1 MNLFWDRELRKLVKG
16 IGITNGANSNTDQ
29 PSVVQSD
36 LETVIISLLAN
47 SLVTELAA
55 GESIA
60 FAAKAGDLSGDYLFF
75 CQGFTLTGTGDTR
88 VYTGSCYINGTAI
101 ATALGALNA
110 VDVTAELTIVTSENA
125 NTCST
130 IFPMRLKKRVI
141 DGDTLPPNIA
151 GGLAVQ
157 FITDGNGNNG
167 LRLFNED
174 GVPLQDIFAPGV

>member
-16 IGITNGANSNTDQ
+16 IGTTNGANSNTDQ

-36 LETVIISLLAN
+36 LETVIITLLAN
-47 SLVTELAA
+47 SLVTELNE

-88 VYTGSCYINGTAI
+88 VYAGSCYINGAAI
-101 ATALGALNA
+101 ATALGALNSC
-110 VDVTAELTIVTSENA
+110 DITAELTIVTDAGA
-125 NTCST
+125 NTNST
-130 IFPMRLKKRVI
+130 IFSMRLKKRVI

-157 FITDGNGNNG
+157 FINDGNGNNG
-167 LRLFNED
+167 LRLYNVD
-174 GVPLQDIFAPGV
+174 GVALQDLYPPGV